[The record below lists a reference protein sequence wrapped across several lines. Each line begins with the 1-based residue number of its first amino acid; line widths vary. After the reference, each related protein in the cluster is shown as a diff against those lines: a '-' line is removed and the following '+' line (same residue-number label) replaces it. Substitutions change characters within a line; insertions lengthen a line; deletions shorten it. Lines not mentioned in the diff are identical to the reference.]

1 MKKKIL
7 CLAAAAALAASLT
20 VPAWAAVAS
29 PYGGAEAE
37 GGDVTYTTQAQTGED
52 SQATQVYETIQG
64 AESTE
69 QELGLLGDGLAETVQ
84 AELGETSV
92 NEYRAREIGSVA
104 VSRAISEYHD
114 YSEQSGRRFGWDR
127 GLRDV
132 PGHRRPVALPE
143 RFLRQPHRH
152 LHGALFHHRYPV
164 RPCGGCA
171 VRTVP
176 FAGRGSAQE

>member
-7 CLAAAAALAASLT
+7 SVVAAAALVASLT
-20 VPAWAAVAS
+20 VPAWAAVGS

-84 AELGETSV
+84 SELGETSV

-104 VSRAISEYHD
+104 VSSEGPATITLSNLAGVTEGTEGFVMYLGTDGLWHYLPVTFGSRSATFTVP
-114 YSEQSGRRFGWDR
+114 YSTTII
-127 GLRDV
+127 L
-132 PGHRRPVALPE
+132 
-143 RFLRQPHRH
+143 
-152 LHGALFHHRYPV
+152 Y
-164 RPCGGCA
+164 
-171 VRTVP
+171 VRTAAAV
-176 FAGRGSAQE
+176 

>member
-1 MKKKIL
+1 MKKQVL
-7 CLAAAAALAASLT
+7 SVVAAAALAASLT

-104 VSRAISEYHD
+104 VSGEGATTVTLSNLAGV
-114 YSEQSGRRFGWDR
+114 SAGDR
-127 GLRDV
+127 GLCDV

-152 LHGALFHHRYPV
+152 FHGALFHHRYPV

>member
-7 CLAAAAALAASLT
+7 SVVAAAALVASLT
-20 VPAWAAVAS
+20 VPAWAAVGSPYGGAEAPAWAAVGS

-104 VSRAISEYHD
+104 VSSE
-114 YSEQSGRRFGWDR
+114 
-127 GLRDV
+127 GL
-132 PGHRRPVALPE
+132 
-143 RFLRQPHRH
+143 
-152 LHGALFHHRYPV
+152 
-164 RPCGGCA
+164 
-171 VRTVP
+171 
-176 FAGRGSAQE
+176 

>member
-1 MKKKIL
+1 MKKQVL
-7 CLAAAAALAASLT
+7 SVVAAAALVASLT

-84 AELGETSV
+84 SELGAASV
-92 NEYRAREIGSVA
+92 NEYRA
-104 VSRAISEYHD
+104 
-114 YSEQSGRRFGWDR
+114 
-127 GLRDV
+127 
-132 PGHRRPVALPE
+132 P
-143 RFLRQPHRH
+143 
-152 LHGALFHHRYPV
+152 
-164 RPCGGCA
+164 
-171 VRTVP
+171 
-176 FAGRGSAQE
+176 

>member
-7 CLAAAAALAASLT
+7 SVVAAAALVASLT
-20 VPAWAAVAS
+20 VPAWAAVGS
-29 PYGGAEAE
+29 PYGGA
-37 GGDVTYTTQAQTGED
+37 GDASYTTQAQTGED

-104 VSRAISEYHD
+104 VSSEGPATITLSNLAGVSAETEGFVMYLGTDGLWH
-114 YSEQSGRRFGWDR
+114 YLSVSFGNR
-127 GLRDV
+127 S
-132 PGHRRPVALPE
+132 AT
-143 RFLRQPHRH
+143 F
-152 LHGALFHHRYPV
+152 
-164 RPCGGCA
+164 
-171 VRTVP
+171 TVP
-176 FAGRGSAQE
+176 YSTTVILYVRVAAAQ

>member
-1 MKKKIL
+1 MKKQVL
-7 CLAAAAALAASLT
+7 SLVAAAALAASMT

-84 AELGETSV
+84 AELGATSV
-92 NEYRAREIGSVA
+92 NEYSAREIGNVA
-104 VSRAISEYHD
+104 VSSEGPATITLSNLAGVSAGTEGFVMYLGTDDGLWH
-114 YSEQSGRRFGWDR
+114 YLSVSFGNR
-127 GLRDV
+127 S
-132 PGHRRPVALPE
+132 AT
-143 RFLRQPHRH
+143 F
-152 LHGALFHHRYPV
+152 
-164 RPCGGCA
+164 
-171 VRTVP
+171 TVP
-176 FAGRGSAQE
+176 YSTTVILYVRVAAAQ

>member
-7 CLAAAAALAASLT
+7 SVVAAAALVASLT
-20 VPAWAAVAS
+20 VPAWAAVGS

-84 AELGETSV
+84 RGCFQ
-92 NEYRAREIGSVA
+92 RGPC
-104 VSRAISEYHD
+104 HD
-114 YSEQSGRRFGWDR
+114 YSEQSGRRFG
-127 GLRDV
+127 
-132 PGHRRPVALPE
+132 
-143 RFLRQPHRH
+143 
-152 LHGALFHHRYPV
+152 
-164 RPCGGCA
+164 
-171 VRTVP
+171 
-176 FAGRGSAQE
+176 

>member
-7 CLAAAAALAASLT
+7 SVVAAAALVASLT
-20 VPAWAAVAS
+20 VPAWAAVGS

-37 GGDVTYTTQAQTGED
+37 GGDVTYTTQAQTGET

-104 VSRAISEYHD
+104 VSSEGPATITLSNLAGVSAETEGFVMYLGTD
-114 YSEQSGRRFGWDR
+114 GLWYYLPVTFGSRSATFTVPYSTTVI
-127 GLRDV
+127 L
-132 PGHRRPVALPE
+132 
-143 RFLRQPHRH
+143 
-152 LHGALFHHRYPV
+152 Y
-164 RPCGGCA
+164 
-171 VRTVP
+171 VRTAAAV
-176 FAGRGSAQE
+176 

>member
-7 CLAAAAALAASLT
+7 SVVAAAALVVSLT
-20 VPAWAAVAS
+20 VPAWAAVGS

-37 GGDVTYTTQAQTGED
+37 GGDASYTTQAQTGED

-69 QELGLLGDGLAETVQ
+69 QELNLLGDGLSDTVQ

-104 VSRAISEYHD
+104 VSSEGPATITLSNLAGVSAETEGFVMYLGTDGLWHYLPVTFGSRSATFTVP
-114 YSEQSGRRFGWDR
+114 YSTTII
-127 GLRDV
+127 L
-132 PGHRRPVALPE
+132 
-143 RFLRQPHRH
+143 
-152 LHGALFHHRYPV
+152 Y
-164 RPCGGCA
+164 
-171 VRTVP
+171 VRTAAAV
-176 FAGRGSAQE
+176 